1 MNYCAYFIK
10 YPKKV
15 TNFALFSTD
24 LKWIPPQVGPQ
35 IVILLLC
42 TLNSHDTYSC
52 NLPTNIHSKWT
63 VASERLGREM
73 SQFSDINC
81 RTTAVATC
89 KCRRPLN
96 CGNSWRCRCHSCFQ
110 IRSHSRCLSRSLSRR
125 RRRCLCRCIFIP
137 LKLCAAYATAA
148 AAAAVATMAQRL
160 MQHAAWLWLMARYKP
175 RVASASSCRSD
186 WVKYAT
192 TLGFSMLWWTRLKI
206 WSDCESAQRLY

>member
-1 MNYCAYFIK
+1 MLNYCAYFIK

-42 TLNSHDTYSC
+42 TLKTHMTHIPATYQLTYIQ
-52 NLPTNIHSKWT
+52 NELWQVKDW
-63 VASERLGREM
+63 EGRW
-73 SQFSDINC
+73 
-81 RTTAVATC
+81 TTAVATC

-110 IRSHSRCLSRSLSRR
+110 IHSHSRCLSRSLSRR

-186 WVKYAT
+186 
-192 TLGFSMLWWTRLKI
+192 
-206 WSDCESAQRLY
+206 

>member
-1 MNYCAYFIK
+1 MWNFYWRSFLFIFVSRDIGIIYAELLCIFYK
-10 YPKKV
+10 VPKKS
-15 TNFALFSTD
+15 NKLRFIFH
-24 LKWIPPQVGPQ
+24 WFEMNPPSSRSSNCYTSSLHSQ
-35 IVILLLC
+35 
-42 TLNSHDTYSC
+42 NSHDTYSC

-186 WVKYAT
+186 
-192 TLGFSMLWWTRLKI
+192 
-206 WSDCESAQRLY
+206 